1 MYLDVMKLMCSFLLV
16 LTSYGV
22 FSQQITSSVSVNHYA
37 NPELYMK
44 AGVVCF
50 ITDRRGNPSSEGS
63 YLFINNRSSSTFYF
77 NRAGAGKDWK
87 ELSPNRK
94 ILIPLQNAGK
104 GIAVPLRVKYTK
116 TSDSD
121 SREKASDLTLLNGI
135 SHSSSYTKSP
145 PTPEPSGSDIK
156 KGVPVAE
163 VKKGKQAAPPNTAT
177 TNKTAKALAAKSK
190 IPVKPPAKV
199 TVVVAVKARCM
210 YTSSPAYY
218 TFYYLKV
225 NKEVFY
231 SDVFPVAA
239 YSNTTE
245 GEDLLSQA
253 WDCFITGL
261 QAKYSGQKLDKLLDD
276 PDYDLQLGLMHL
288 SNPIIP
294 SNEVVKRSP
303 YTATAES
310 AKQELLQWI
319 KDENRNYPGLLFTK
333 IDF

>member
-1 MYLDVMKLMCSFLLV
+1 MCSFLLL
-16 LTSYGV
+16 LTSYGG
-22 FSQQITSSVSVNHYA
+22 FSQQVTSSVSVNHYA

-50 ITDRRGNPSSEGS
+50 ITDRQGNPSSEGS

-77 NRAGAGKDWK
+77 NRAGVGKDWK

-94 ILIPLQNAGK
+94 TLIPLQNAGK
-104 GIAVPLRVKYTK
+104 GMAVPLKVRYTK
-116 TSDSD
+116 TANSDSK
-121 SREKASDLTLLNGI
+121 EKANDLKILNAI
-135 SHSSSYTKSP
+135 SNRSPNPKPPEKISSL
-145 PTPEPSGSDIK
+145 ESGETDIK
-156 KGVPVAE
+156 KSLPVAE
-163 VKKGKQAAPPNTAT
+163 VKKSKKAAPPNTAT
-177 TNKTAKALAAKSK
+177 TNRTVKAPAVKSK
-190 IPVKPPAKV
+190 IPVKPPVKI
-199 TVVVAVKARCM
+199 TVLVAVKSRCM

-239 YSNTTE
+239 YSNTVE

-253 WDCFITGL
+253 WDCFISGL
-261 QAKYSGQKLDKLLDD
+261 QTKYSGQKLDQLLDD
-276 PDYDLQLGLMHL
+276 PDNDLQLGLMHL
-288 SNPIIP
+288 SNPSIP
-294 SNEVVKRSP
+294 SSEVVKKAP

-319 KDENRNYPGLLFTK
+319 REENRKYPGLLFTK